1 MQRLASTLL
10 LLALASRAGAQAPP
24 EPSASAPSSIS
35 QEEWHF
41 LGSSFSTPGATLDIV
56 SIGRDSTGGHARV
69 RYKVLALGFP
79 TGTPLMLLGYPLS
92 LMGRGVCLESGFV
105 ADSTGRVIC
114 DAASRAATD
123 TCAVC
128 TLPLDQIV
136 LTATGYAEG
145 EPYRVGVAEPGG
157 RWRAYVETIP
167 VPVESVVDS
176 MRIHLEMVDA
186 FGLEYAVIGEGFRP
200 GSKIGITTRSGDH
213 SGSQKMI
220 VPADGS
226 FRLEVLPQVAGEPT
240 GFTSVTIDVGHRHL
254 TLEWEWGR
262 GAFKH

>member
-1 MQRLASTLL
+1 MRLPWVALTVLMIASPG
-10 LLALASRAGAQAPP
+10 GAQTAPPSSLPP
-24 EPSASAPSSIS
+24 EPNQAWKWRGANP
-35 QEEWHF
+35 
-41 LGSSFSTPGATLDIV
+41 TPDLELQLVAV
-56 SIGRDSTGGHARV
+56 GRDSTGGHARV
-69 RYKVLALGFP
+69 RYKTLALGFSAGQKLTLWGFRLGAP
-79 TGTPLMLLGYPLS
+79 SGQCLL
-92 LMGRGVCLESGFV
+92 SGLV
-105 ADSTGRVIC
+105 ADSTGRVVC
-114 DAASRAATD
+114 DPATRAPDD
-123 TCAVC
+123 TCAAC
-128 TLPLDQIV
+128 SIPLDQV
-136 LTATGYAEG
+136 MLAATGYAPG
-145 EPYRVGVAEPGG
+145 EPYRLAVISADGSARVYAEAFPS
-157 RWRAYVETIP
+157 A
-167 VPVESVVDS
+167 VESVVDS

-220 VPADGS
+220 VPADGT